1 MTYLRLHTL
10 TLLVLCLSL
19 LACASS
25 TPKITVLGV
34 KAPKAGARTVKVFV
48 EVLNPT
54 SQALS
59 LKRLEY
65 RFSASEWIDATG
77 KVSVTRNVA
86 AGSKAVVEIQVP
98 LTEMLPLDAQN
109 MSFQLDARLVGV
121 TDKGER
127 AWKVQANGALNPN
140 GNSRVEV
147 AAQR

>member
-1 MTYLRLHTL
+1 M
-10 TLLVLCLSL
+10 
-19 LACASS
+19 
-25 TPKITVLGV
+25 
-34 KAPKAGARTVKVFV
+34 
-48 EVLNPT
+48 
-54 SQALS
+54 
-59 LKRLEY
+59 
-65 RFSASEWIDATG
+65 
-77 KVSVTRNVA
+77 TRNVA